1 MTDIKIRHR
10 LWRCEYGFCCDYEPF
25 VYGGANRTFCFLFC
39 QLSLCVAKVLQ
50 KFGIHKTLRQ
60 KK

>member
-25 VYGGANRTFCFLFC
+25 VYGGGQIEHFVSYSANFLF
-39 QLSLCVAKVLQ
+39 VWQ
-50 KFGIHKTLRQ
+50 KYYKNLEYTRL
-60 KK
+60 